1 MARGKEGPRILEAM
15 QGEGKTFHASL
26 RWGRRGARRFH
37 ASFKQEAAKG
47 EEVPCILE
55 AGGGEGKEA
64 I

>member
-1 MARGKEGPRILEAM
+1 M

-37 ASFKQEAAKG
+37 ASFKQEAEKG